1 VGVDLVKDKMPDI
14 QPTVATSHE
23 ITCTCVPTAVPI
35 YLWIHLPY
43 GPARI
48 ITFPDA
54 RLAYTYATN
63 YITSEIVDLLS
74 VGESVCDISYDMT
87 LCSLTA
93 AIEAGTVGS
102 NNGHWMI
109 MSTDRH
115 QMLVGL
121 GTNVPAELC
130 HLMPNGYTLEAH
142 DQMDD
147 MPPLV
152 YPAVA
157 SAPVAPVAPAPVPAL
172 APAAPA
178 PTPAVEPE
186 SLSILTQLGNWIIG
200 TSGAKSP
207 RLNDETGFGK
217 AV

>member
-1 VGVDLVKDKMPDI
+1 MPDI
-14 QPTVATSHE
+14 QPPVATSHE
-23 ITCTCVPTAVPI
+23 ITCTCVPTTASI

-54 RLAYTYATN
+54 RMAYTYATN
-63 YITSEIVDLLS
+63 YINTEIVDLLS
-74 VGESVCDISYDMT
+74 VGESVDDISYDMT

-93 AIEAGTVGS
+93 AIEAGTTPPRH
-102 NNGHWMI
+102 GHWMI

-130 HLMPNGYTLEAH
+130 HLMMPNGYTLEAH

-157 SAPVAPVAPAPVPAL
+157 PAAL
-172 APAAPA
+172 APAVEPVPAPA
-178 PTPAVEPE
+178 ALAPAVEPVPAVEPE

>member
-1 VGVDLVKDKMPDI
+1 MPDI
-14 QPTVATSHE
+14 QPPVATSHE
-23 ITCTCVPTAVPI
+23 MICACVPTTVPI

-54 RLAYTYATN
+54 RMAYTYAEN
-63 YITSEIVDLLS
+63 YITSKIVDLLA
-74 VGESVCDISYDMT
+74 VGESVGDISYDMT

-93 AIEAGTVGS
+93 AMEAGTTPPC
-102 NNGHWMI
+102 NGHWMI

-115 QMLVGL
+115 QILVGL

-130 HLMPNGYTLEAH
+130 HLMMPNGYTLEAH

-157 SAPVAPVAPAPVPAL
+157 AAPAAL
-172 APAAPA
+172 APAVEPVPAAPA
-178 PTPAVEPE
+178 PAPASALAPAVEPE

-207 RLNDETGFGK
+207 RLDDETGFGK